1 MTRLISRTQRRDLGV
16 MVTTGYIS
24 EPAYREA
31 IDGKHKIL
39 ILTATDIARFSGI
52 GGSRQAGCPHG
63 SIP

>member
-1 MTRLISRTQRRDLGV
+1 

-39 ILTATDIARFSGI
+39 ILTATDIARILRDRGITASGVPAWLD
-52 GGSRQAGCPHG
+52 SLTAKYHRM
-63 SIP
+63 SL